1 MASYNRVVLLGN
13 LTRDPQLKYLPS
25 QTPVVE
31 FGMAMN
37 RKYKTQSGE
46 SKEEVTFV
54 DCSAFGRTAEII
66 NQYCR
71 KGNMLFV
78 EGRLKYDTWED
89 KQGGGKRSKV
99 TVHIDNVQ
107 LMPRSDGRGGGGGGG
122 PAMEDSG
129 SEEDHAPAPARPQSR
144 PTPARAQSPIG
155 EEQQFKEDDIPF

>member
-1 MASYNRVVLLGN
+1 MASFNRVVLLGT

-31 FGMAMN
+31 FAMAMN

-71 KGNMLFV
+71 KANMLFV
-78 EGRLKYDTWED
+78 EGRLKYDQWED
-89 KQGGGKRSKV
+89 KQGGGKRSKLS
-99 TVHIDNVQ
+99 VHVDNIQ
-107 LMPRSDGRGGGGGGG
+107 LMPRGDGRG
-122 PAMEDSG
+122 
-129 SEEDHAPAPARPQSR
+129 AP
-144 PTPARAQSPIG
+144 
-155 EEQQFKEDDIPF
+155 